1 MNDSNQQKG
10 YKREEEK
17 PLILCKLNEELL
29 YKDWLIV
36 CAFNGTDTSMQI
48 EITKDEIYISWK
60 FLFTCLL
67 AYLAKLNFDMFVEK
81 QSKM

>member
-48 EITKDEIYISWK
+48 EITKDKIDLHIMEISVY
-60 FLFTCLL
+60 FFACL
-67 AYLAKLNFDMFVEK
+67 
-81 QSKM
+81 SS